1 MSMAIAQVSAFLA
14 LRYGTQPQRNASQLE
29 SSMSMS
35 LHKLQEFGGAEIPL
49 LQLLVLAKMK
59 MRALFTH
66 GNMRSWPVGY
76 QKIGGYLR

>member
-1 MSMAIAQVSAFLA
+1 MAIAQASASLA
-14 LRYGTQPQRNASQLE
+14 LRYGTQPQRNASLLE
-29 SSMSMS
+29 SSISMS
-35 LHKLQEFGGAEIPL
+35 LQGLLEFGGAEIPL
-49 LQLLVLAKMK
+49 LQLSVLDSMK